1 MNAADELLGPALQ
14 SGLGDAPALIGGH
27 RTLTFAELDVAA
39 CRAAGALAALGV
51 GVDDRVLLL
60 VDDRPEFFT
69 VYLGVMKLG
78 AVPVA
83 LNLRLSA
90 EDLAYI
96 VGDSG
101 ARALLVDPVYRDM
114 ATAAVDGGPCK
125 LLLSEPGGDL
135 PNIVGLCQHRPA
147 EFPSVSRLPDDM
159 AFWMYTSGT
168 TGSPKAVVHR
178 QAAVPAS
185 DNYLRKVYGIG
196 PGDRIFCSSKLFF
209 AFSLGHS
216 FLGALRLG
224 ACSVIHTGWPAPA
237 DIAAAVRRH
246 RPTAF
251 FSVPTFYRNLLAE
264 GLAGRDA
271 FGSVRL
277 FVSAGEQLPEPVCR
291 QWYAA
296 TGRYICEGIGATE
309 TLVMYLGNRPD
320 SPCPGRT
327 GLPFPD
333 CEVEL
338 RDEAGN
344 PVVEADRP
352 GVAWVRSPTV
362 ATGYWNQPE
371 KTAAVF
377 VDGRY
382 CTGDSFTRDGEGRY
396 RYQGRADDMLKISG
410 QWVSPVEIEKHVL
423 EHPDVEDAAAVGV
436 ANADGLVRLVLCLT
450 TVGKPDR
457 EALERELTEKLL
469 LELSVYKCPRRFL
482 YLEDLPRTP
491 TGKVQRFRLRQL
503 AAPLVTGIEP
513 RRVPAQAI

>member
-14 SGLGDAPALIGGH
+14 SGLGDAPALIGGQL
-27 RTLTFAELDVAA
+27 TLTFAELDAAA
-39 CRAAGALAALGV
+39 CRAAGALDALGV

-69 VYLGVMKLG
+69 VYLGAMKLG

-101 ARALLVDPVYRDM
+101 ARVLLVDPVYRDM
-114 ATAAVDGGPCK
+114 AAAAVDGRPCK
-125 LLLSEPGGDL
+125 VVLSEPGADM
-135 PNIVGLCQHRPA
+135 PDIAGLCREQSA
-147 EFPSVSRLPDDM
+147 EFPSASRQPDDM

-185 DNYLRKVYGIG
+185 DSYLRKVYGIG

-251 FSVPTFYRNLLAE
+251 FSVPTFYRNLLAQ
-264 GLAGRDA
+264 GLADSDT
-271 FGSVRL
+271 FGPVRL

-291 QWYAA
+291 QWHEV

-320 SPCPGRT
+320 APCPGRT
-327 GLPFPD
+327 GTPYPD

-344 PVVEADRP
+344 PVEGADLP

-362 ATGYWNQPE
+362 AVGYWNQPE
-371 KTAAVF
+371 KTAEAF

-382 CTGDSFTRDGEGRY
+382 CTGDSFTRDAEGRY

-410 QWVSPVEIEKHVL
+410 QWVSPSEIEKHVL
-423 EHPDVEDAAAVGV
+423 EHPDVEDAAVVGV
-436 ANADGLVRLVLCLT
+436 ANADGLVRLVLCMAT
-450 TVGKPDR
+450 AGKPDR
-457 EALERELTEKLL
+457 ETLERELTGKLL

-503 AAPLVTGIEP
+503 ASPLVSEVDP
-513 RRVPAQAI
+513 QRVTARTT